1 MTRFFLAAAALLL
14 AAAPA
19 QANELRSSATTFC
32 NAVRKINAQGLS
44 AAPGTY
50 AGSLIAAN
58 ANQSESTYRA
68 VWHTAK
74 AINIPACRAMW

>member
-1 MTRFFLAAAALLL
+1 MARILVAAAALLL

-19 QANELRSSATTFC
+19 HANQLRSSATTFC

-58 ANQSESTYRA
+58 ANQTEAVYRT

-74 AINIPACRAMW
+74 AMNIPACRAMW